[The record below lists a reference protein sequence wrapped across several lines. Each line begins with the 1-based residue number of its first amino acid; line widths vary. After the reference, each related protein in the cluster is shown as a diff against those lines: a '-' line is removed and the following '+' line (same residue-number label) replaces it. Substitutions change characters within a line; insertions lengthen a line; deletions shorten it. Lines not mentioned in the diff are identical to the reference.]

1 MTSHPGA
8 PDPSALRTRPRRR
21 RTLAAVLAIAA
32 LALSG
37 CTRPLPSVSF
47 FGNGALVSATPT
59 LWCAADSS
67 AEALDC
73 LATRSDAS
81 APQMTLRPGQGVSVN
96 VPAAIGLAPWV
107 VVFRYR
113 TAAGAEEELR
123 SELFSA
129 DARQQYELKPPA
141 PTDQLLRVE
150 VQSGLTPMATATGTG
165 VDYAALHT
173 WVVLIAAA

>member
-1 MTSHPGA
+1 MTPLPGT
-8 PDPSALRTRPRRR
+8 PDQAIRRSRARR
-21 RTLAAVLAIAA
+21 RTLVAVLLFAT

-47 FGNGALVSATPT
+47 FGNGAVVSAAPT
-59 LWCAADSS
+59 LWCSADST

-81 APQMTLRPGQGVSVN
+81 APQLTLLTGQGVSVN

-107 VVFRYR
+107 VVFRFR
-113 TAAGAEEELR
+113 TVAGQEEELR

-129 DARQQYELKPPA
+129 DARQQYELKPPTT
-141 PTDQLLRVE
+141 TDQLLRVE
-150 VQSGLTPMATATGTG
+150 VQSGLTPMAATTGNG

-173 WVVLIAAA
+173 WVVLINSP

>member
-1 MTSHPGA
+1 MTSLPGT
-8 PDPSALRTRPRRR
+8 PDPSIPRTRARRR
-21 RTLAAVLAIAA
+21 RALVAVLVLAT

-47 FGNGALVSATPT
+47 FGNGALVSAAPT
-59 LWCAADSS
+59 LWCSADST

-107 VVFRYR
+107 VVFRFR
-113 TAAGAEEELR
+113 TAAGKQEELR
-123 SELFSA
+123 SELFSS

-141 PTDQLLRVE
+141 TTDQLLRVE
-150 VQSGLTPMATATGTG
+150 VQSGLTPMATATGNG

-173 WVVLIAAA
+173 WVVLIVAA